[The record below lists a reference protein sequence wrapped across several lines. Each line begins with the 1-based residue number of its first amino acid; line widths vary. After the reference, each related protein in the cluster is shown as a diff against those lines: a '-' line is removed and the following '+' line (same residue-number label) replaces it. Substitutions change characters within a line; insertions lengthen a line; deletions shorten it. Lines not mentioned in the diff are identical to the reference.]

1 MSRLPG
7 VPRSLD
13 IRPVTTARSGATP
26 NQDQVQ
32 SPLVSILP
40 TFLEPLTG
48 GFTEINV
55 PNGTDCS
62 GAAAWY
68 PLIDVDVSQ
77 AYGQDVMLFS
87 ADVDQLSPDV
97 VGEATVYLPWGQND
111 PLSGGN
117 GTGNGAWIVIG
128 TNLPISGANGWVAS
142 YAPLPSTNQTGVP
155 LLVQSTRPQYILSR
169 PFPCGSYGTS
179 SQVRRTVTKN
189 WAPYAYRFPLGSR
202 IQAALVVLGSQI
214 ENTSGFDVPIRGG
227 AHVQLWLGQARNT
240 TTLGTVR

>member
-7 VPRSLD
+7 MPRSLD
-13 IRPVTTARSGATP
+13 LRPVTTARSGATP
-26 NQDQVQ
+26 NQDQVH

-40 TFLEPLTG
+40 TFVEPITA
-48 GFTEINV
+48 GFTEIIV

-62 GAAAWY
+62 AQAAWY
-68 PLIDVDVSQ
+68 PLIDVPVDE

-97 VGEATVYLPWGQND
+97 AGDPGNYIPWGQND
-111 PLSGGN
+111 PGSTGN

-128 TNLPISGANGWVAS
+128 TNLPIGGANRWVAS
-142 YAPLPSTNQTGVP
+142 YAPLPGTNQTGVP
-155 LLVQSTRPQYILSR
+155 TIVQSTRPQYILSR
-169 PFPCGSYGTS
+169 PFPAGCYGTS

-202 IQAALVVLGSQI
+202 IQAAVVVLGSQI
-214 ENTSGFDVPIRGG
+214 NNVSGIDLPIRGG

-240 TTLGTVR
+240 TTLGTLR